1 MVQDIRPSTSYNP
14 LFMQWLGVRMPCC
27 MFLCIDS
34 SSILSGFP
42 LVAFCHHQRLKM
54 GFWPRLLL
62 CGVFAVCLSGV
73 AHAEDD
79 EAVEAKEEATPAV
92 ETDKIIDGFS
102 AADREKMTDGSEK
115 HEFQAEVSRLMD
127 IIINSLYTDKQ
138 VFLRELISNAADAL
152 EKARFHSVQDESFLG
167 DTKDLEV
174 KLEHDADAK
183 TISIIDTGVG
193 MTKADLINNLGTVAK
208 SGTTNFL
215 EAMAEGADANLI
227 GQFGVGFYSAFL
239 VADKVSVTSKCNDDP
254 VQHVWES
261 SADASFVVVDD
272 PRGNTLG
279 RGSRVTLHLKED
291 AHDYLSEDKLKEMA
305 KKYSQFIQFPI
316 YVKVKKEVDADTEE
330 DDDDK
335 DDDEEE
341 KKDDVETKDD
351 DEKEEEEEEKKPK
364 KKTVF
369 EWEQVNTQ
377 KAIWL
382 RAKEDVTEEEYNEFY
397 KGISKDYLDPLAYT
411 HFNAEGEIE
420 FKSILYLPKKAPFDM
435 MDNYWGKKSEV
446 KLYVRRVLVAEKFE
460 DLLPRYLNFVRG
472 IVDSDDLPLNVS
484 REQLQQNKI
493 MKVISKKLV
502 RKVLELMKKLAKE
515 EDAGDDEDEE
525 KDDEEKEEKEEKKED
540 SEEKKD
546 KKDEESTWAKFYK
559 EFNKNLKMGCYE
571 DDSNRSKISKLLR
584 FSTTKSEDKDISLD
598 KYLDRMQESQESI
611 YYMSGDNMEVMKK
624 APALQVFK
632 KKDIE
637 VLMLSDHLD
646 EPCIQKL
653 ADYEGKK
660 FVSIQKA
667 DVKLDETEEE
677 KKKFSKLKDM
687 YKPLTDWW
695 KEKLT
700 DYTEKGAMKDAGVKI
715 EKVELSKRLT
725 ESPVVVVT
733 SQFGYSAQQE
743 KIMKAQ
749 AFQNKDQMGMM
760 AGRKTLEVN
769 ANHPVIVDL
778 LSKVK
783 GDKEDATALDTAQV
797 LFQTALIE
805 SGYEIADPSALV
817 NRVYRLMSKELG
829 VDPDAPIKEI
839 EVPEEEEEADE
850 DDKDDSDSE
859 KEDEESKP
867 EEGEKAEL

>member
-1 MVQDIRPSTSYNP
+1 M
-14 LFMQWLGVRMPCC
+14 
-27 MFLCIDS
+27 
-34 SSILSGFP
+34 
-42 LVAFCHHQRLKM
+42 ARL
-54 GFWPRLLL
+54 RLLVI
-62 CGVFAVCLSGV
+62 GVLLVNTWDV
-73 AHAEDD
+73 VRAEDD
-79 EAVEAKEEATPAV
+79 EKTEDSAPA
-92 ETDKIIDGFS
+92 EDKVVDGFS
-102 AADREKMTDGSEK
+102 EADRAAMSEGSEK
-115 HEFQAEVSRLMD
+115 HEFQAEVNRLMD
-127 IIINSLYTDKQ
+127 IIINSLYTDKN
-138 VFLRELISNAADAL
+138 VFIRELISNAADAL

-174 KLEHDADAK
+174 KVEHDKDAK

-193 MTKADLINNLGTVAK
+193 MSKADLINNLGTVAK

-215 EAMAEGADANLI
+215 EAMADGADANLI

-261 SADASFVVVDD
+261 SADASFTVVDD

-279 RGSRVTLHLKED
+279 RGTRVTLHLKED
-291 AHDYLSEDKLKEMA
+291 AHDYLSEDKLKESS

-316 YVKVKKEVDADTEE
+316 YVKVKKEVDADADEE
-330 DDDDK
+330 DDDDDK
-335 DDDEEE
+335 EDDEE

-351 DEKEEEEEEKKPK
+351 DEKEEEEEEKKAPA

-397 KGISKDYLDPLAYT
+397 KSISKDYLDPLAYS

-420 FKSILYLPKKAPFDM
+420 FKSVLFLPKKAPFDM
-435 MDNYWGKKSEV
+435 MDNYWTKRSEV

-460 DLLPRYLNFVRG
+460 ELLPRYLNFVRG
-472 IVDSDDLPLNVS
+472 VVDSDDLPLNVS

-515 EDAGDDEDEE
+515 DESGEDEDEE
-525 KDDEEKEEKEEKKED
+525 KDDDEEKEEKEKEEKKEKTDED
-540 SEEKKD
+540 SPW
-546 KKDEESTWAKFYK
+546 SKFYK

-571 DDSNRSKISKLLR
+571 DDSNRSKLSKLLR
-584 FSTTKSEDKDISLD
+584 FASTKSEEGKDISLD

-611 YYMSGDNMEVMKK
+611 YYMSGESIDTMKK
-624 APALQVFK
+624 SPSLQIFL
-632 KKDIE
+632 KKDLE

-677 KKKFSKLKDM
+677 KKKFSKIKDM

-700 DYTEKGAMKDAGVKI
+700 DLTEKGAMKDAGVKI
-715 EKVELSKRLT
+715 EAVSLSKRLT
-725 ESPVVVVT
+725 NSPVVVVT

-749 AFQNKDQMGMM
+749 AFQNKEQIGMM
-760 AGRKTLEVN
+760 SGRKTLEIN
-769 ANHPVIVDL
+769 PSHPVVVDL
-778 LSKVK
+778 LEKVK
-783 GDKEDATALDTAQV
+783 ADKENAAAIDTALV

-805 SGYEIADPSALV
+805 SGYDIADPSALV

-829 VDPDAPIKEI
+829 VDPDAPLKEI
-839 EVPEEEEEADE
+839 EVPEEEEEAEE
-850 DDKDDSDSE
+850 DDKA
-859 KEDEESKP
+859 DEEESEEDGEK
-867 EEGEKAEL
+867 EEGEKEEL